1 MSYETDA
8 FDLLRNLTYSYLQ
21 TVVCLAETPPNVQ
34 EGDPFG
40 MYDGIGGV
48 SKDKC
53 ILEVPEK
60 SVELYRNTPVWN
72 TFKNITPHREL
83 AFNVPS
89 IICLEKGTTRTGI
102 VRSEGAWEISECPSW
117 VTVSPSSSDD
127 KKTEVTVT
135 VHANSGGTREGKIV
149 LKLKNQDYTT
159 YTDVKQVAAEVKED
173 QKFTLQTASK
183 GSKAIPIFL
192 VGEGYNA
199 EDIASGLYLND
210 MKEQMEHIFSIEP
223 MKSYREYFT
232 VSTAIACSPESGID
246 GLSKF
251 QGSNELVLQYAQQ
264 YGIGIQG
271 NEGNS
276 TILVLRNS
284 INTGFNGTALYD
296 SDYRG
301 LAISWVAKSNDVY
314 PFDQK
319 GFILR
324 ELVGTAFG
332 KLGPEQV
339 NHFTFM
345 KACGCPGCNM
355 TEQFEHYRSLG
366 WWQNVSISGKLS
378 ELPWYHLIFDEKY
391 AKYVDAYEGSMNHSR
406 SAYRSENASVM
417 GNQFIPYFN
426 AISREILVK
435 RIMEASGGTFDFNTW
450 KQNDKIEIPE

>member
-1 MSYETDA
+1 M
-8 FDLLRNLTYSYLQ
+8 
-21 TVVCLAETPPNVQ
+21 
-34 EGDPFG
+34 
-40 MYDGIGGV
+40 
-48 SKDKC
+48 
-53 ILEVPEK
+53 
-60 SVELYRNTPVWN
+60 
-72 TFKNITPHREL
+72 
-83 AFNVPS
+83 
-89 IICLEKGTTRTGI
+89 
-102 VRSEGAWEISECPSW
+102 RSEGAWEISECPSW

-149 LKLKNQDYTT
+149 LKLKKHDYTT

-391 AKYVDAYEGSMNHSR
+391 AKYVDAYEGAMNHSR
-406 SAYRSENASVM
+406 GAYRSENASVM

>member
-1 MSYETDA
+1 
-8 FDLLRNLTYSYLQ
+8 
-21 TVVCLAETPPNVQ
+21 
-34 EGDPFG
+34 
-40 MYDGIGGV
+40 
-48 SKDKC
+48 
-53 ILEVPEK
+53 
-60 SVELYRNTPVWN
+60 
-72 TFKNITPHREL
+72 
-83 AFNVPS
+83 
-89 IICLEKGTTRTGI
+89 
-102 VRSEGAWEISECPSW
+102 
-117 VTVSPSSSDD
+117 
-127 KKTEVTVT
+127 
-135 VHANSGGTREGKIV
+135 
-149 LKLKNQDYTT
+149 
-159 YTDVKQVAAEVKED
+159 
-173 QKFTLQTASK
+173 
-183 GSKAIPIFL
+183 
-192 VGEGYNA
+192 
-199 EDIASGLYLND
+199 
-210 MKEQMEHIFSIEP
+210 

-232 VSTAIACSPESGID
+232 VSAAIACSPESGID

-345 KACGCPGCNM
+345 KACGCPGCNV

-391 AKYVDAYEGSMNHSR
+391 AKYVDAYEGAMNHSR
-406 SAYRSENASVM
+406 GAYRSENASVM